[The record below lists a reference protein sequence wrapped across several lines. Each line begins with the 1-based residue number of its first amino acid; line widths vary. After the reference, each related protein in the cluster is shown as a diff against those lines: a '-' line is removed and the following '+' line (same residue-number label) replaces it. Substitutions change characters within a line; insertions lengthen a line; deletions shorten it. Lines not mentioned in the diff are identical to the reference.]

1 MDKASRDFD
10 IVLFGATGFTGR
22 LVAEYLARTMPPGA
36 RWALAGRS
44 QERLE
49 EVRDRLAGRLQDGAP
64 GGAPDRL
71 PGGAPN
77 RGDLPLLHA
86 DVTDPASLD
95 RVAQRARVVVST
107 VGPYLTYGEPLVA
120 ACAAAGT
127 DYADLTGEPEFVDRM
142 YVGYHRQAVESG
154 ARLVHACG
162 FDSVPHDLGARFT
175 VLQLPQAAPIRVRGM
190 VRAQGALS
198 AGTLSTAVTAMS
210 RARQMRQ
217 AAAERRA
224 REPRPAGRRV
234 RSVARGPHRDPDTGL
249 WLMPLPTIDPL
260 VVKRS
265 AAALD
270 RYGPDFGYAH
280 YAALRR
286 LPVMAATAAG
296 LGGLAAAVQLPPV
309 RDAVLSRIR
318 QGDGPSE
325 SKRARSWFCVRFV
338 GEADGRRVVTEVTG
352 GDPGYGETATM
363 LGESALSLAFDDNPE
378 VAGQLTTAVA
388 MGENLT
394 GRLQRAGMGFDVL
407 DRSDRG

>member
-1 MDKASRDFD
+1 VAEASRDFD

-22 LVAEYLARTMPPGA
+22 LVAEYLARHLPTGA

-49 EVRDRLAGRLQDGAP
+49 AVRSRLVSLEP
-64 GGAPDRL
+64 GCA
-71 PGGAPN
+71 
-77 RGDLPLLHA
+77 DLPLLHA
-86 DVTDPASLD
+86 DVSDPATLD

-120 ACAAAGT
+120 ACAKAGT

-142 YVGYHRQAVESG
+142 YLGYHQQARDTG

-162 FDSVPHDLGARFT
+162 FDSVPHDLGTRFT
-175 VLQLPQAAPIRVRGM
+175 VLQLPEGTPIRVRGM
-190 VRAQGALS
+190 VRAHGALS
-198 AGTLSTAVTAMS
+198 GGTLSTAVTAMS

-217 AAAERRA
+217 VAAERRA
-224 REPRPAGRRV
+224 REPRPAGRKI
-234 RSVARGPHRDPDTGL
+234 RSVARPPHRDPDTGL

-286 LPVMAATAAG
+286 LPMMAATMAG
-296 LGGLAAAVQLPPV
+296 LGALATAVQLPPV
-309 RDAVLSRIR
+309 RDAVQSRIR
-318 QGDGPSE
+318 QGDGPAE
-325 SKRARSWFCVRFV
+325 SKRARSWFRVRFV
-338 GEADGRRVVTEVTG
+338 GEAGGSRVVTEVTG

-363 LGESALSLAFDDNPE
+363 LGESALSLAFDDNPA

-394 GRLQRAGMGFDVL
+394 RRLQQAGMGFHVL
-407 DRSDRG
+407 DRSGGR

>member
-1 MDKASRDFD
+1 MAEASRDFD

-22 LVAEYLARTMPPGA
+22 LVAEYLARRLPAGA

-49 EVRDRLAGRLQDGAP
+49 AVRSRLVGLEP
-64 GGAPDRL
+64 GCA
-71 PGGAPN
+71 
-77 RGDLPLLHA
+77 DLPLLHA
-86 DVTDPASLD
+86 DVSDPATLD

-120 ACAAAGT
+120 ACAKAGT

-142 YVGYHRQAVESG
+142 YLGYHQQAQDTG

-162 FDSVPHDLGARFT
+162 FDSVPHDLGTRFT
-175 VLQLPQAAPIRVRGM
+175 VLQLPEGVPIRVRGM
-190 VRAQGALS
+190 VRAHGALS
-198 AGTLSTAVTAMS
+198 SGTLSTAVTAMS

-217 AAAERRA
+217 VAAERRG
-224 REPRPAGRRV
+224 REPRPAGRTI
-234 RSVARGPHRDPDTGL
+234 RSVTRPPHRDPDTGL

-286 LPVMAATAAG
+286 LPTMAATMAG
-296 LGGLAAAVQLPPV
+296 LGALATAVQLPPV

-318 QGDGPSE
+318 QGDGPAE
-325 SKRARSWFCVRFV
+325 SKRARSWFRVRFV
-338 GEADGRRVVTEVTG
+338 GEAGGSRVVTEVTG

-363 LGESALSLAFDDNPE
+363 LGESALSLAFDDNPA

-394 GRLQRAGMGFDVL
+394 RRLQQAGMGFHVL
-407 DRSDRG
+407 DRSGGR

>member
-1 MDKASRDFD
+1 MAEASRDFD

-22 LVAEYLARTMPPGA
+22 LVAEYLARHLPDGA

-49 EVRDRLAGRLQDGAP
+49 AVRRRLVSLEP
-64 GGAPDRL
+64 GCA
-71 PGGAPN
+71 
-77 RGDLPLLHA
+77 DLPLLHA
-86 DVTDPASLD
+86 DVSDPATLD
-95 RVAQRARVVVST
+95 QVAQRARVVAST

-120 ACAAAGT
+120 ACAKAGT

-142 YVGYHRQAVESG
+142 YLGYHQQALDTG

-162 FDSVPHDLGARFT
+162 FDSVPHDLGTLFT
-175 VLQLPQAAPIRVRGM
+175 VLQLPEGLPIRVRGM
-190 VRAQGALS
+190 VRAHGALS
-198 AGTLSTAVTAMS
+198 GGTLSTAVTAMS

-217 AAAERRA
+217 VAAERRA
-224 REPRPAGRRV
+224 REPRPAGRRI
-234 RSVARGPHRDPDTGL
+234 RSVARPPHRDPDTGW
-249 WLMPLPTIDPL
+249 WLMPLPTLDPL

-286 LPVMAATAAG
+286 LPTMAATMAG
-296 LGGLAAAVQLPPV
+296 LGGLATAVQLPPV

-318 QGDGPSE
+318 QGDGPAE
-325 SKRARSWFCVRFV
+325 SKRARSWFRVRFV
-338 GEADGRRVVTEVTG
+338 GEADGSRVVTEVTG

-363 LGESALSLAFDDNPE
+363 LGESALSLAFDDNPA

-394 GRLQRAGMGFDVL
+394 RRLQGAGMGFHVL
-407 DRSDRG
+407 DRSGGR

>member
-1 MDKASRDFD
+1 MAEASRDFD

-22 LVAEYLARTMPPGA
+22 LVAEYLARHLPDGA

-49 EVRDRLAGRLQDGAP
+49 AVRRRLVSLAP
-64 GGAPDRL
+64 GCA
-71 PGGAPN
+71 
-77 RGDLPLLHA
+77 DLPLLHA
-86 DVTDPASLD
+86 DVSDPATLD
-95 RVAQRARVVVST
+95 QVARRARVVAST

-120 ACAAAGT
+120 ACARAGT

-142 YVGYHRQAVESG
+142 YLGYHQQAQDTG

-162 FDSVPHDLGARFT
+162 FDSVPHDLGTLFT
-175 VLQLPQAAPIRVRGM
+175 VLQLPEGVPIRVRGM
-190 VRAQGALS
+190 VRAHGALS
-198 AGTLSTAVTAMS
+198 GGTLSTAVTAMS

-217 AAAERRA
+217 VAAERRA
-224 REPRPAGRRV
+224 REPRPAGRRI
-234 RSVARGPHRDPDTGL
+234 RSAARPPHRDPDTGW
-249 WLMPLPTIDPL
+249 WLMPLPTLDPL

-286 LPVMAATAAG
+286 LPTMAATLAG
-296 LGGLAAAVQLPPV
+296 LGGLATAVQLPPV

-318 QGDGPSE
+318 QGDGPAE
-325 SKRARSWFCVRFV
+325 SKRARSWFRVRFV
-338 GEADGRRVVTEVTG
+338 GEADGSRVVTEVTG

-363 LGESALSLAFDDNPE
+363 LGESALSLAFDDNPA

-394 GRLQRAGMGFDVL
+394 RRLQGAGMGFHVL
-407 DRSDRG
+407 DRSGGR

>member
-1 MDKASRDFD
+1 MAEASRDFD

-22 LVAEYLARTMPPGA
+22 LVAEYLARHLPTGA

-49 EVRDRLAGRLQDGAP
+49 AVRSRLVSLEP
-64 GGAPDRL
+64 GCA
-71 PGGAPN
+71 
-77 RGDLPLLHA
+77 DLPLLHA
-86 DVTDPASLD
+86 DVSDPATLD

-107 VGPYLTYGEPLVA
+107 VGPYLSYGEPLVA
-120 ACAAAGT
+120 ACAKAGT

-142 YVGYHRQAVESG
+142 YLGYHQQARDTG
-154 ARLVHACG
+154 ARLVHPCG
-162 FDSVPHDLGARFT
+162 FDSVPHDLGSRFT
-175 VLQLPQAAPIRVRGM
+175 VLQLPEGTPIRVRGM
-190 VRAQGALS
+190 VRAHGALS
-198 AGTLSTAVTAMS
+198 GGTLSTAVTAMS

-217 AAAERRA
+217 VAAERRA
-224 REPRPAGRRV
+224 REPRPAGRKI
-234 RSVARGPHRDPDTGL
+234 RSVARPPHRDPDTGW

-286 LPVMAATAAG
+286 LPMMAATMAG
-296 LGGLAAAVQLPPV
+296 LGALATAVQLPPV

-318 QGDGPSE
+318 QGDGPAE
-325 SKRARSWFCVRFV
+325 SKRARSWFRVRFV
-338 GEADGRRVVTEVTG
+338 GEADGSRVVTEVTG

-363 LGESALSLAFDDNPE
+363 LGESALSLAFDDNPA

-394 GRLQRAGMGFDVL
+394 RRLQQAGMGFHVL
-407 DRSDRG
+407 DRSGGR